1 MEVARKP
8 KQGLDYFP
16 LDVDFQ
22 SDLKVRKL
30 IYRFGS
36 DAVSVFIMFLNEL
49 YKNGYFFDGDLS
61 TLSDSI
67 AYEIGK
73 SGEEGSKEVK
83 KILDAMLSLGMIDEA
98 TLELDNVITSK
109 AVQKQFLLSTS
120 RRKKAERKYWLLS
133 EEEEKRMGE
142 FLMEKKGKINVDN
155 NETQLDLC
163 KQKSSS
169 SGVSASDNETDPLL
183 MSTKVHKVKVKD
195 KVKEKVKEK
204 DDKKDKWDI
213 GNCPFQLDYFTKCL
227 ISDRIIDVYDL
238 KLSELNDFFI
248 ELKNTYDYELVER
261 CFRYTRDYV
270 RKHKEGII
278 DIVAFFK
285 KAMTE
290 NVDKM
295 DGYEERMQKL
305 YDEWE
310 KILEEAKEEKS
321 DSETKEDEEDIE
333 L

>member
-1 MEVARKP
+1 MARKP

-22 SDLKVRKL
+22 SDPKVRKL

-120 RRKKAERKYWLLS
+120 RRKKTERKYWLLS
-133 EEEEKRMGE
+133 EEEERRMGE
-142 FLMEKKGKINVDN
+142 FLMEKKEKINVDN

-169 SGVSASDNETDPLL
+169 SSVFASDNETDPLL

-213 GNCPFQLDYFTKCL
+213 GNCPFKLDYFTKCL
-227 ISDRIIDVYDL
+227 ISDHIIDVYDL

-248 ELKNTYDYELVER
+248 ELKNTYDYELIER

-270 RKHKEGII
+270 RKHKEEIM
-278 DIVAFFK
+278 DIVAFFE
-285 KAMTE
+285 KAMNE

-310 KILEEAKEEKS
+310 KILEEAKKEKS
-321 DSETKEDEEDIE
+321 DSETK
-333 L
+333 

>member
-1 MEVARKP
+1 MARKP

-22 SDLKVRKL
+22 SDPKVRKL

-98 TLELDNVITSK
+98 TLELDNVITNK

-120 RRKKAERKYWLLS
+120 RRKKTERKYWLLS
-133 EEEEKRMGE
+133 EEEERRMGE
-142 FLMEKKGKINVDN
+142 FLMEKKEKINVDN

-169 SGVSASDNETDPLL
+169 SGVSASDNETYTSL

-213 GNCPFQLDYFTKCL
+213 GSCPFQLDYFTKCL

-248 ELKNTYDYELVER
+248 ELKNAYDYELVER

-270 RKHKEGII
+270 RKHKEEIM

-285 KAMTE
+285 KAMAE
-290 NVDKM
+290 NIDKM

-310 KILEEAKEEKS
+310 KILKKEKS
-321 DSETKEDEEDIE
+321 DSEAKEDEEDIE

>member
-1 MEVARKP
+1 MARKP

-22 SDLKVRKL
+22 SDPKVRKL

-49 YKNGYFFDGDLS
+49 YKNGYFFEGDLS

-120 RRKKAERKYWLLS
+120 RRKKTERKYWLLS
-133 EEEEKRMGE
+133 EEEERRMGE
-142 FLMEKKGKINVDN
+142 FLMEKKEKINVDN

-169 SGVSASDNETDPLL
+169 SGVSASDNETYTSL
-183 MSTKVHKVKVKD
+183 MSTKVHKV

-213 GNCPFQLDYFTKCL
+213 GSCPFQLDYFTKCL

-248 ELKNTYDYELVER
+248 ELKNAYDYELVER

-270 RKHKEGII
+270 RKHKEEIM

-285 KAMTE
+285 KAMAE
-290 NVDKM
+290 NIDKM

-310 KILEEAKEEKS
+310 KILKKEKS
-321 DSETKEDEEDIE
+321 DSEAKEDEEDIE

>member
-1 MEVARKP
+1 MARKP

-22 SDLKVRKL
+22 SDPKVRKL

-49 YKNGYFFDGDLS
+49 YKNGYFFEGDLS

-73 SGEEGSKEVK
+73 AGEEGSMEVRR
-83 KILDAMLSLGMIDEA
+83 ILDAMLGMGMIDKG
-98 TLELDNVITSK
+98 TLSIHGIVTSK

-120 RRKKAERKYWLLS
+120 RRKKTERKYWLLS
-133 EEEEKRMGE
+133 EEEEKRMDE
-142 FLMEKKGKINVDN
+142 ILNEKKQKN
-155 NETQLDLC
+155 NENNNLAQIDLC
-163 KQKSSS
+163 IQKSNS
-169 SGVSASDNETDPLL
+169 SGISASNNQTEPEL
-183 MSTKVHKVKVKD
+183 MSTEVHKVKVKD

-204 DDKKDKWDI
+204 EDKNDKWDI
-213 GNCPFQLDYFTKCL
+213 GNCPFKLDYFTKCL
-227 ISDRIIDVYDL
+227 ISDHIIDVYDL

-248 ELKNTYDYELVER
+248 ELKRAYDYELVER

-270 RKHKEGII
+270 RKHKEEIM

-310 KILEEAKEEKS
+310 KILEEAKKEKS

>member
-1 MEVARKP
+1 MARKP

-22 SDLKVRKL
+22 SDPKVRKL

-120 RRKKAERKYWLLS
+120 RRKKTERKYWLLS
-133 EEEEKRMGE
+133 EEEERRMGE
-142 FLMEKKGKINVDN
+142 FLMEKKEKINVDN

-169 SGVSASDNETDPLL
+169 SGVSASDNETYTSL

-195 KVKEKVKEK
+195 KVKEK

-213 GNCPFQLDYFTKCL
+213 GSCPFQLDYFTKCL

-248 ELKNTYDYELVER
+248 ELKNAYDYELVER

-270 RKHKEGII
+270 RKHKEEIM

-285 KAMTE
+285 KAMAE
-290 NVDKM
+290 NIDKM

-310 KILEEAKEEKS
+310 KILKKEKS
-321 DSETKEDEEDIE
+321 DSEAKEDEEDIE

>member
-1 MEVARKP
+1 MARKP

-22 SDLKVRKL
+22 SDPKVRKL

-49 YKNGYFFDGDLS
+49 YKNGYFFEGDLS

-120 RRKKAERKYWLLS
+120 RRKKTERKYWLLS
-133 EEEEKRMGE
+133 EEEERRMGE
-142 FLMEKKGKINVDN
+142 FLMEKKEKINVDN

-169 SGVSASDNETDPLL
+169 SGVSASDNETYTSL

-195 KVKEKVKEK
+195 KVKEK

-213 GNCPFQLDYFTKCL
+213 GSCPFQLDYFTKCL

-248 ELKNTYDYELVER
+248 ELKNAYDYELVER

-270 RKHKEGII
+270 RKHKEEIM

-285 KAMTE
+285 KAMAE
-290 NVDKM
+290 NIDKM

-310 KILEEAKEEKS
+310 KILKKEKS
-321 DSETKEDEEDIE
+321 DSEAKEDEEDIE

>member
-1 MEVARKP
+1 MARKP

-22 SDLKVRKL
+22 SDPKVRKL

-49 YKNGYFFDGDLS
+49 YKNGYFFEGDLS

-98 TLELDNVITSK
+98 TLELDNVITNK

-120 RRKKAERKYWLLS
+120 RRKKTERKYWLLS
-133 EEEEKRMGE
+133 EEEERRMGE
-142 FLMEKKGKINVDN
+142 FLMEKKEKINVDN

-169 SGVSASDNETDPLL
+169 SGVSASDNETYTSL
-183 MSTKVHKVKVKD
+183 MSTKVHKV

-213 GNCPFQLDYFTKCL
+213 GNCPFQLDYFIKCL

-248 ELKNTYDYELVER
+248 ELKNTYDYELIER

-270 RKHKEGII
+270 RKHKEEIM

-285 KAMTE
+285 KAMAE

-310 KILEEAKEEKS
+310 KILEEAKKEKS
-321 DSETKEDEEDIE
+321 DSEAKEDEEDIE